1 MQRTPLVNNQSD
13 RRENRLGKRPV
24 STTLAP
30 TVPALTPA
38 QMYSNF
44 EEWIKMCT
52 DNVSPSKTVLEC
64 TKCYEIESKCDKHM
78 EFCIDRLL
86 S

>member
-1 MQRTPLVNNQSD
+1 MQRIPLVNSSSPNQVE
-13 RRENRLGKRPV
+13 RRDNRLGKRPV
-24 STTLAP
+24 SSSLAP

-52 DNVSPSKTVLEC
+52 DNVSFFSSSCLQLDVL
-64 TKCYEIESKCDKHM
+64 TQ
-78 EFCIDRLL
+78 L
-86 S
+86 

>member
-1 MQRTPLVNNQSD
+1 MQRTPLVNNSATNQAD

-24 STTLAP
+24 STTIAP
-30 TVPALTPA
+30 TVPTLTPA

-52 DNVSPSKTVLEC
+52 DNVSS
-64 TKCYEIESKCDKHM
+64 YIET
-78 EFCIDRLL
+78 LL
-86 S
+86 FILN